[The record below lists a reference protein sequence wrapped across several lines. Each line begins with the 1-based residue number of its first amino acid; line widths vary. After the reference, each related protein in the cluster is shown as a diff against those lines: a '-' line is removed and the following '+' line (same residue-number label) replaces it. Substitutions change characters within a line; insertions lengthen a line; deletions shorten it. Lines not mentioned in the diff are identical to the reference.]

1 MIMPDLN
8 DYELMDVIPLLE
20 NVGCKVLV
28 EGYGNKIRQSVR
40 AGSTI
45 NKGQTI
51 KIKLIWN

>member
-1 MIMPDLN
+1 MIMPDLS

-51 KIKLIWN
+51 KIKLI